1 MNTIGMVIKQ
11 DNMATFEKREVRTK
25 GMVIKG
31 NKLATFEKRETRY

>member
-11 DNMATFEKREVRTK
+11 DKMTTLEKKKVRTK